1 MIAEALLMATT
12 VWYIPGWMRTEKP
25 REDVMTA
32 MTNAF
37 PGAKVEFKA
46 WDGDRLVWPHAV
58 ESADKESW
66 RFAFEAAM
74 MPKEER
80 ENLVI
85 VGHSLGGR
93 ITARILA
100 RLAENGL
107 KVWQASLMAAAIP
120 NEDPDLAKMGRGS
133 AQPVLAVCNPD
144 DVTLRYVYTL
154 AGGESAVAF
163 GANGTLKA
171 IANVKECVTPKD
183 ITEQV
188 KIDALWGKAQLLKDV
203 ANHCELFYIEYLRRI
218 LGGEGASGELMVPQ
232 ALPTVEGRVMDSGF
246 WWDTLAETNGWK
258 LQRNKVTGHGRI
270 IDPGKVRKA
279 WGSVEEMEKSFEK
292 VRGQIEGERR

>member
-1 MIAEALLMATT
+1 MFAEALLMATT

-37 PGAKVEFKA
+37 PGARIEFKA
-46 WDGDRLVWPHAV
+46 WDGNHLVWSQSV
-58 ESADKESW
+58 DSADKESW

-74 MPKEER
+74 LPKEER

-100 RLAENGL
+100 RLAEHGL
-107 KVWQASLMAAAIP
+107 KVRQASLMAAAIP
-120 NEDPDLAKMGRGS
+120 SADPDLAKIGGGS
-133 AQPVLAVCNPD
+133 LLPVLALCNPD
-144 DVTLRYVYTL
+144 DIVLRYVYAL
-154 AGGESAVAF
+154 AGGEDAVAF
-163 GANGTLKA
+163 GANGTLKPV
-171 IANVKECVTPKD
+171 ANVKECVTPKD

-203 ANHCELFYIEYLRRI
+203 ANHCELFYIDYLRR
-218 LGGEGASGELMVPQ
+218 LLDGEETSGEVMVPQ
-232 ALPTVEGRVMDSGF
+232 ALPTVEGQVMDAGF

-270 IDPGKVRKA
+270 INPQKVRKA
-279 WGSVEEMEKSFEK
+279 WGRVEDMTESFEK
-292 VRGQIEGERR
+292 VRSQL

>member
-12 VWYIPGWMRTEKP
+12 VWYVPGWMRTEKP

-37 PGAKVEFKA
+37 PGAKIEFKA

-100 RLAENGL
+100 RLAEHGL
-107 KVWQASLMAAAIP
+107 KVRQASLMAAAIP
-120 NEDPDLAKMGRGS
+120 NEDPDLMKMGGGS
-133 AQPVLAVCNPD
+133 KLPVLAVCNPD

-154 AGGESAVAF
+154 AGGEKAVAF
-163 GANGTLKA
+163 GANGTLKP

-188 KIDALWGKAQLLKDV
+188 EIDALWGKAQVLKDV
-203 ANHCELFYIEYLRRI
+203 ANHCELFYIDYLRRL
-218 LGGEGASGELMVPQ
+218 LGGEEASGEVLVPQ
-232 ALPTVEGRVMDSGF
+232 DLPTVEGKVMDAGF

-270 IDPGKVRKA
+270 INPRKVRKA
-279 WGSVEEMEKSFEK
+279 WGAVEEMAKAFEK
-292 VRGQIEGERR
+292 VKGQL

>member
-1 MIAEALLMATT
+1 MIAEAVLMATT

-37 PGAKVEFKA
+37 PGAKIEFKA
-46 WDGDRLVWPHAV
+46 WDGNRLVWPQSV
-58 ESADKESW
+58 DSADKESW

-74 MPKEER
+74 LSREER

-93 ITARILA
+93 ITARVLA

-107 KVWQASLMAAAIP
+107 KVRQASLMAAAIP
-120 NEDPDLAKMGRGS
+120 NADPDLMKMGGGS
-133 AQPVLAVCNPD
+133 ELPVLAVCNPD
-144 DVTLRYVYTL
+144 DITLRYVYTL
-154 AGGESAVAF
+154 MGGESAVAF
-163 GANGTLKA
+163 GANGTLKP
-171 IANVKECVTPKD
+171 IANVKELVTPKD

-188 KIDALWGKAQLLKDV
+188 EIDALWGKAQLLKDV

-218 LGGEGASGELMVPQ
+218 LGGEAVSGEVMVPQ
-232 ALPTVEGRVMDSGF
+232 ALPTVEGKVMDAGF
-246 WWDTLAETNGWK
+246 WWDTLAETNGWT

-270 IDPGKVRKA
+270 INPGKVRKA
-279 WGSVEEMEKSFEK
+279 WGTVEEMALSFEK
-292 VRGQIEGERR
+292 VRNQL

>member
-37 PGAKVEFKA
+37 PGAKIEFKA
-46 WDGDRLVWPHAV
+46 WDGNHLVWPQSV
-58 ESADKESW
+58 DSADKESW

-74 MPKEER
+74 LPKEER

-100 RLAENGL
+100 RLAEHGL
-107 KVWQASLMAAAIP
+107 KVRQASLMAAAIP
-120 NEDPDLAKMGRGS
+120 SADPDLAKIGGGS
-133 AQPVLAVCNPD
+133 LLPVLAVCNPD
-144 DVTLRYVYTL
+144 DVVLRYVYTL
-154 AGGESAVAF
+154 AGGEDAVAF
-163 GANGTLKA
+163 GANGTLKP
-171 IANVKECVTPKD
+171 IANVRECVTPKD

-203 ANHCELFYIEYLRRI
+203 ANHCELFYIDYLRRL
-218 LGGEGASGELMVPQ
+218 LGGEETSGEVMVPQ
-232 ALPTVEGRVMDSGF
+232 ALPTVEGEVMDSGL

-270 IDPGKVRKA
+270 INPQKVRKA
-279 WGSVEEMEKSFEK
+279 WGRVEDMTESFEK
-292 VRGQIEGERR
+292 VRSQL

>member
-12 VWYIPGWMRTEKP
+12 VWYVPGWMRTEKP

-37 PGAKVEFKA
+37 PGAKIEFKA
-46 WDGDRLVWPHAV
+46 WDGDRLVWPYAV

-66 RFAFEAAM
+66 RFAFEVAM

-100 RLAENGL
+100 RLAEHGL
-107 KVWQASLMAAAIP
+107 KVRQASLMAAAIP
-120 NEDPDLAKMGRGS
+120 NEDPDLMKMGGGS
-133 AQPVLAVCNPD
+133 KLPVLAVCNPD

-154 AGGESAVAF
+154 AGGEKAVAF
-163 GANGTLKA
+163 GANGTLKP

-188 KIDALWGKAQLLKDV
+188 EIDALWGKAQVLKDV
-203 ANHCELFYIEYLRRI
+203 ANHCELFYIDYLRRL
-218 LGGEGASGELMVPQ
+218 LGGEEASGEVLVPQ
-232 ALPTVEGRVMDSGF
+232 DLPTVEGKVMDAGF

-270 IDPGKVRKA
+270 INPRKVRKA
-279 WGSVEEMEKSFEK
+279 WGAVEEMVKAFEK
-292 VRGQIEGERR
+292 VKGQL

>member
-25 REDVMTA
+25 HEGVLECIS
-32 MTNAF
+32 NAF
-37 PGAKVEFKA
+37 PEAKIEFKA

-58 ESADKESW
+58 ESADKEAW

-74 MPKEER
+74 LPKEER

-100 RLAENGL
+100 RLAEKGL
-107 KVWQASLMAAAIP
+107 KVRQGELLAAAIP
-120 NEDPDLAKMGRGS
+120 SNDPDLAKIGGGS
-133 AQPVLAVCNPD
+133 MLPVLALCNPD
-144 DVTLRYVYTL
+144 DITLRYVY
-154 AGGESAVAF
+154 AIMGGEDAVAF
-163 GANGTLKA
+163 GANGTLKP
-171 IANVKECVTPKD
+171 IANVKECVLPSE
-183 ITEQV
+183 ITKQV
-188 KIDALWGKAQLLKDV
+188 KIDRNWGKVQAIKDI
-203 ANHCELFYIEYLRRI
+203 ANHSEFFYIEYLRR
-218 LGGEGASGELMVPQ
+218 LLSGEEASGEVMVQQ
-232 ALPTVEGRVMDSGF
+232 ALPTVEGEVMDSGL

-270 IDPGKVRKA
+270 INPQKVRKA
-279 WGSVEEMEKSFEK
+279 WGTVEDMALSFEK
-292 VRGQIEGERR
+292 VRNQL

>member
-12 VWYIPGWMRTEKP
+12 VWYVPGWMRTEKP

-37 PGAKVEFKA
+37 PGAKIEFKA
-46 WDGDRLVWPHAV
+46 WDGNRLVWPHAV

-66 RFAFEAAM
+66 RFAFETAM
-74 MPKEER
+74 LPKEER

-100 RLAENGL
+100 RLAEHGL
-107 KVWQASLMAAAIP
+107 KVRQASLLAAAIP
-120 NEDPDLAKMGRGS
+120 NDDPDLAKMGGGS
-133 AQPVLAVCNPD
+133 ELPVLALCNPD
-144 DVTLRYVYTL
+144 DITLRYIYSL
-154 AGGESAVAF
+154 AGGENAVAF
-163 GANGTLKA
+163 GANGTLRQV
-171 IANVKECVTPKD
+171 ANVKECVMPKN

-188 KIDALWGKAQLLKDV
+188 KIDAEWGMVEALKKV
-203 ANHCELFYIEYLRRI
+203 ANHCELFYIEYLRRL
-218 LGGEGASGELMVPQ
+218 LGGEEASGEVMVPQ
-232 ALPTVEGRVMDSGF
+232 ALPTVEGSVTDSSF
-246 WWDTLAETNGWK
+246 WWDTLAETNGWM

-270 IDPGKVRKA
+270 VNPQKVRKA
-279 WGSVEEMEKSFEK
+279 WGAIEDMVQSFEK
-292 VRGQIEGERR
+292 VRNQL

>member
-1 MIAEALLMATT
+1 MVAEALMMATT
-12 VWYIPGWMRTEKP
+12 VWYVPGWMRTEKP

-37 PGAKVEFKA
+37 PGAKIEFKA

-93 ITARILA
+93 IAARILA

-107 KVWQASLMAAAIP
+107 KVRQASLMAAAIP
-120 NEDPDLAKMGRGS
+120 NEDPDLMKMGGGS
-133 AQPVLAVCNPD
+133 ELPVLAVCNPD
-144 DVTLRYVYTL
+144 DVTLRYVYAL
-154 AGGESAVAF
+154 AGGEKAVAF
-163 GANGTLKA
+163 GANGTLERVE
-171 IANVKECVTPKD
+171 NVKECVMPPDVTR
-183 ITEQV
+183 QV
-188 KIDALWGKAQLLKDV
+188 KIDAEWGRVELLKKV
-203 ANHCELFYIEYLRRI
+203 ANHCELFYIEYLRRL
-218 LGGEGASGELMVPQ
+218 LGGEEASGSVMVPQ
-232 ALPTVEGRVMDSGF
+232 TRTNVDFPVVDAGF
-246 WWDTLAETNGWK
+246 WWDMVAETNGWK
-258 LQRNKVTGHGRI
+258 LERNKITGHARI
-270 IDPGKVRKA
+270 LDPNQVRKA
-279 WGSVEEMEKSFEK
+279 WGTLEDMTNSFRK
-292 VRGQIEGERR
+292 VRDQLRDR

>member
-12 VWYIPGWMRTEKP
+12 VWYVPGWMCTEKP

-107 KVWQASLMAAAIP
+107 KVRQASLMAAAIP
-120 NEDPDLAKMGRGS
+120 NEDPDLEKMGGGS
-133 AQPVLAVCNPD
+133 KLPVMAVCNPD
-144 DVTLRYVYTL
+144 DITLRYVYSL
-154 AGGESAVAF
+154 AGGEKAVAF
-163 GANGTLKA
+163 GANGTLSQVD
-171 IANVKECVTPKD
+171 NVRECVMPKN

-188 KIDALWGKAQLLKDV
+188 KIDAGWGMVEALKKV

-218 LGGEGASGELMVPQ
+218 LDGEGASGEVMVPQ
-232 ALPTVEGRVMDSGF
+232 ALPTVEGKVLDSGF

-279 WGSVEEMEKSFEK
+279 WGGVEEMEKSFEK
-292 VRGQIEGERR
+292 VRNQL

>member
-1 MIAEALLMATT
+1 MIAEAVLMATT

-37 PGAKVEFKA
+37 PGAKIEFKA
-46 WDGDRLVWPHAV
+46 WDGNRLVWPQSV
-58 ESADKESW
+58 DSADKESW

-74 MPKEER
+74 LSREER

-93 ITARILA
+93 ITARVLA

-107 KVWQASLMAAAIP
+107 KVRQASLMAAAIP
-120 NEDPDLAKMGRGS
+120 NADPDLMKMGGGS
-133 AQPVLAVCNPD
+133 ELPVLAVCNPD
-144 DVTLRYVYTL
+144 DITLRYVYTL

-163 GANGTLKA
+163 GANGTLKT
-171 IANVKECVTPKD
+171 IANVKELVTPKD

-188 KIDALWGKAQLLKDV
+188 EIDALWGKAQLLKDV

-218 LGGEGASGELMVPQ
+218 LGGEAVSGEVMVPQ
-232 ALPTVEGRVMDSGF
+232 ALPTVEGKVMDAGF

-270 IDPGKVRKA
+270 INPEKVRKA
-279 WGSVEEMEKSFEK
+279 WGTVEEMALSFEK
-292 VRGQIEGERR
+292 VRNQL

>member
-1 MIAEALLMATT
+1 MIAETLLMATT
-12 VWYIPGWMRTEKP
+12 VWYVPGWMRTEKP

-37 PGAKVEFKA
+37 PGAKIEFKA

-107 KVWQASLMAAAIP
+107 KVRQASLMAAAIP
-120 NEDPDLAKMGRGS
+120 NEDPDLKKMGGGS
-133 AQPVLAVCNPD
+133 ALPVMAVCNPD
-144 DVTLRYVYTL
+144 DITLRYVYTL

-163 GANGTLKA
+163 GANGTLKPVD
-171 IANVKECVTPKD
+171 NVKECVMPKN

-188 KIDALWGKAQLLKDV
+188 KIDAEWGMVEALKKV
-203 ANHCELFYIEYLRRI
+203 ANHCELFYIEYLRRL
-218 LGGEGASGELMVPQ
+218 LGGEEASGEVMVPQ
-232 ALPTVEGRVMDSGF
+232 SLPTVEGSVMDAGL

-258 LQRNKVTGHGRI
+258 LQRNKVTRHARI
-270 IDPGKVRKA
+270 IDPAKVRKA
-279 WGSVEEMEKSFEK
+279 WGSVEEMTKSFEK
-292 VRGQIEGERR
+292 VKEQLKEEGR

>member
-1 MIAEALLMATT
+1 MIAGALLMATT

-37 PGAKVEFKA
+37 PGAKIEFKA
-46 WDGDRLVWPHAV
+46 WDGNRLVWPQSV
-58 ESADKESW
+58 DSADKESW

-74 MPKEER
+74 LPREER

-93 ITARILA
+93 ITARVLA

-107 KVWQASLMAAAIP
+107 KVRQASLMAAAIP
-120 NEDPDLAKMGRGS
+120 NADPDLMKMGGGS
-133 AQPVLAVCNPD
+133 ELPVLAVCNPD
-144 DVTLRYVYTL
+144 DITLRYVYTL
-154 AGGESAVAF
+154 MGGESAVAF
-163 GANGTLKA
+163 GANGALKP
-171 IANVKECVTPKD
+171 IANVKELVTPKD

-188 KIDALWGKAQLLKDV
+188 EIDALWGKAQLLKDV

-218 LGGEGASGELMVPQ
+218 LGGEAVSGEVMVPQ
-232 ALPTVEGRVMDSGF
+232 ALPTVEGKVMDAGF

-270 IDPGKVRKA
+270 INPQKVRKA
-279 WGSVEEMEKSFEK
+279 WGTVEEMVLSFEK
-292 VRGQIEGERR
+292 VRKQL

>member
-12 VWYIPGWMRTEKP
+12 VWYVPGWMRTEKP

-107 KVWQASLMAAAIP
+107 KVRQASLMAAAIP
-120 NEDPDLAKMGRGS
+120 NEDPDLEKMGGGS
-133 AQPVLAVCNPD
+133 KLPVMAVCNPD
-144 DVTLRYVYTL
+144 DITLRYVYSL
-154 AGGESAVAF
+154 AGGEKAVAF
-163 GANGTLKA
+163 GANGTLSQVD
-171 IANVKECVTPKD
+171 NVRECVMPKN

-188 KIDALWGKAQLLKDV
+188 KIDAGWGMVEALKKV

-218 LGGEGASGELMVPQ
+218 LDGEGASGEVMVPQ
-232 ALPTVEGRVMDSGF
+232 ALPTVEGKVLDSGF

-270 IDPGKVRKA
+270 IDPGRVRKA
-279 WGSVEEMEKSFEK
+279 WGGVEEMEKSFEK
-292 VRGQIEGERR
+292 VRNQL

>member
-1 MIAEALLMATT
+1 MITTVLFMATT

-25 REDVMTA
+25 REDVMMA

-37 PGAKVEFKA
+37 PNAKIEFKQ

-74 MPKEER
+74 LPKEER

-100 RLAENGL
+100 RLSEHGL
-107 KVWQASLMAAAIP
+107 KIRQASLMAAAIP
-120 NEDPDLAKMGRGS
+120 NEDPDIVKIGDGS
-133 AQPVLAVCNPD
+133 ELPVLAVCNPD
-144 DVTLRYVYTL
+144 DITLRYVYSL

-163 GANGTLKA
+163 GANGALNP
-171 IANVKECVTPKD
+171 IDNVKECVTPKD
-183 ITEQV
+183 ITSQV
-188 KIDALWGKAQLLKDV
+188 EIDALWAKTQLLKDV
-203 ANHCELFYIEYLRRI
+203 ANHHELFYIEYLRRL
-218 LGGEGASGELMVPQ
+218 LGGEGVSGEVMVPQ
-232 ALPTVEGRVMDSGF
+232 SLPTIEGKVMDSGF
-246 WWDTLAETNGWK
+246 WWDTLAQTNGWK
-258 LQRNKVTGHGRI
+258 FQRNKVTGHGRI
-270 IDPGKVRKA
+270 INPQKVRKA
-279 WGSVEEMEKSFEK
+279 WGTVEEMTKSFEK
-292 VRGQIEGERR
+292 VRNQL

>member
-1 MIAEALLMATT
+1 MIAEVLLMATT
-12 VWYIPGWMRTEKP
+12 VWYVPGWMRTEKP

-37 PGAKVEFKA
+37 PGAKIEFKA
-46 WDGDRLVWPHAV
+46 WDGDHLVWPQSV
-58 ESADKESW
+58 DSADKESW

-74 MPKEER
+74 MSEEER

-100 RLAENGL
+100 RLAESGL
-107 KVWQASLMAAAIP
+107 KVRQASLMAAAIP
-120 NEDPDLAKMGRGS
+120 SEDPDLVKMGGGS
-133 AQPVLAVCNPD
+133 VLPVMAVCNPD
-144 DVTLRYVYTL
+144 DITLRYVYTL
-154 AGGESAVAF
+154 AGGEKAVAF
-163 GANGTLKA
+163 GANGTLKHVD
-171 IANVKECVTPKD
+171 NVQECVTPKD

-188 KIDALWGKAQLLKDV
+188 EIDALWGRSQFLKTV
-203 ANHCELFYIEYLRRI
+203 ANHCELFYIDYLRR
-218 LGGEGASGELMVPQ
+218 LLCGEAASGAVMVPQ
-232 ALPTVEGRVMDSGF
+232 GLPTVEGKVTDAGL

-270 IDPGKVRKA
+270 IDPGKVRRA

-292 VRGQIEGERR
+292 VRGQL

>member
-12 VWYIPGWMRTEKP
+12 VWYVPGWMRTEKP

-37 PGAKVEFKA
+37 PGAKIEFKA

-107 KVWQASLMAAAIP
+107 KVRQASLMAAAIP
-120 NEDPDLAKMGRGS
+120 NEDPDLEKMGGGS
-133 AQPVLAVCNPD
+133 KLPVMAVCNPD
-144 DVTLRYVYTL
+144 DITLRYVYSL
-154 AGGESAVAF
+154 AGGEKAVAF
-163 GANGTLKA
+163 GANGTLSQVD
-171 IANVKECVTPKD
+171 NVRECVMPKN

-188 KIDALWGKAQLLKDV
+188 KIDAGWGMVEALKKV

-218 LGGEGASGELMVPQ
+218 LDGEGASGEVMVPQ
-232 ALPTVEGRVMDSGF
+232 ALPTVEGKVLDSGF

-279 WGSVEEMEKSFEK
+279 WGGVEEMEKSFEK
-292 VRGQIEGERR
+292 VRNQL

>member
-1 MIAEALLMATT
+1 MVAEALMMATT
-12 VWYIPGWMRTEKP
+12 VWYVPGWMRTEKP

-37 PGAKVEFKA
+37 PGAKIEFKA

-80 ENLVI
+80 ASLVI

-93 ITARILA
+93 ITARVLA

-107 KVWQASLMAAAIP
+107 KVRQASLMAAAIP
-120 NEDPDLAKMGRGS
+120 NEDPDLKKMGGGS
-133 AQPVLAVCNPD
+133 TLPVLALCNPD
-144 DVTLRYVYTL
+144 DVVLRYVYAV
-154 AGGESAVAF
+154 AGGEDAVAF
-163 GANGTLKA
+163 GANGTLKP
-171 IANVKECVTPKD
+171 IENVKECVLPSE
-183 ITEQV
+183 ITKQV
-188 KIDALWGKAQLLKDV
+188 KISKDWGKVQAIKNI
-203 ANHCELFYIEYLRRI
+203 ANHSEFFYIEYLRR
-218 LGGEGASGELMVPQ
+218 LLSGEEASGEVMVPQ
-232 ALPTVEGRVMDSGF
+232 ALPTVEGEVMDSGL

-270 IDPGKVRKA
+270 INPQKVRKA
-279 WGSVEEMEKSFEK
+279 WGAVEDMALSFEK
-292 VRGQIEGERR
+292 VRNQL

>member
-12 VWYIPGWMRTEKP
+12 VWYVPGWMRTEKP

-37 PGAKVEFKA
+37 PGAKIEFKA

-66 RFAFEAAM
+66 RFAFEVAM
-74 MPKEER
+74 MPKEEC

-100 RLAENGL
+100 RLAEHGL
-107 KVWQASLMAAAIP
+107 KVRQASLMAAAIP
-120 NEDPDLAKMGRGS
+120 NEDPDLMKMGGGS
-133 AQPVLAVCNPD
+133 KLPVLAVCNPD

-154 AGGESAVAF
+154 VGGEKAVAF
-163 GANGTLKA
+163 GANGTLKP

-188 KIDALWGKAQLLKDV
+188 EIDALWGKAQVLKDV
-203 ANHCELFYIEYLRRI
+203 ANHCELFYIDYLRRL
-218 LGGEGASGELMVPQ
+218 LGGEEVSGEVLVPQ
-232 ALPTVEGRVMDSGF
+232 DLPTVEGKVMDAGF

-270 IDPGKVRKA
+270 INPRKVRKA
-279 WGSVEEMEKSFEK
+279 WGAVEEMAKAFEK
-292 VRGQIEGERR
+292 VKGQL

>member
-12 VWYIPGWMRTEKP
+12 VWYVPGWMRTEKP

-37 PGAKVEFKA
+37 PGAKIEFKA

-58 ESADKESW
+58 ESADKEAW

-74 MPKEER
+74 LPKEER

-93 ITARILA
+93 ITARVLA
-100 RLAENGL
+100 RLAEKGL
-107 KVWQASLMAAAIP
+107 KVRQGELLAAAIP
-120 NEDPDLAKMGRGS
+120 SDDPDLAKIGGGS
-133 AQPVLAVCNPD
+133 ELPVLALCNPD
-144 DVTLRYVYTL
+144 DIVLRYVYAV
-154 AGGESAVAF
+154 AGGEDAVAL
-163 GANGTLKA
+163 GANGTLKP
-171 IANVKECVTPKD
+171 IENMQECVLPSE
-183 ITEQV
+183 ITKQV
-188 KIDALWGKAQLLKDV
+188 KIEADWGKVQAIKDM

-218 LGGEGASGELMVPQ
+218 LGGEEASGEVMVPQ
-232 ALPTVEGRVMDSGF
+232 ALPTVEGEGMDSGL

-270 IDPGKVRKA
+270 INPQKVRKA
-279 WGSVEEMEKSFEK
+279 WGTVEDMTRSFEK
-292 VRGQIEGERR
+292 VRNQL